1 MQTFKDLRKIIDHVA
16 DEPSPGREPHLFD
29 EKRVILLDDSPLKA
43 VNQPWNQLVIPEF
56 DRDEHQGSRDAI
68 NHPLFKH
75 DDPLES
81 MDRIL
86 LAVIGI
92 LEELSTVN
100 NVPAWVRSGGLVPD
114 LSGLE
119 NGVRRM
125 SLKVDRQPTLED
137 LPSFEGFAHW
147 YTIPA
152 VQEYWARKGM
162 AALEKRGIAID
173 HGLDAQG
180 YRKGQFRKTQTTRTT
195 PERGLSGNSSPARWS
210 EASQPQ
216 SDRRRNAWS
225 PSRPADWSEHASP
238 ARTEGARSRSPSRS
252 SPPAPS
258 GEGQ

>member
-1 MQTFKDLRKIIDHVA
+1 VQTFKDLRKIIAHVA
-16 DEPSPGREPHLFD
+16 DEPSPGREPHTFD

-68 NHPLFKH
+68 NHPRFKH

-92 LEELSTVN
+92 LDELSTVE
-100 NVPAWVRSGGLVPD
+100 NVPAWVRSGGLIPD
-114 LSGLE
+114 LNGLE
-119 NGVRRM
+119 NGVGRL
-125 SLKVDRQPTLED
+125 SLKRQTQPTLED

-152 VQEYWARKGM
+152 VQEYWAKRGLS
-162 AALEKRGIAID
+162 ALEKRGIEVD

-180 YRKGQFRKTQTTRTT
+180 YRKGQFSKTQPARPS
-195 PERGLSGNSSPARWS
+195 PEHGASGNSSPARRWES
-210 EASQPQ
+210 PQPQ
-216 SDRRRNAWS
+216 FERRRKAWS
-225 PSRPADWSEHASP
+225 PSRPADWSEHGSLSK
-238 ARTEGARSRSPSRS
+238 TGGTRSRSPSRS
-252 SPPAPS
+252 SPPAANN
-258 GEGQ
+258 EGH